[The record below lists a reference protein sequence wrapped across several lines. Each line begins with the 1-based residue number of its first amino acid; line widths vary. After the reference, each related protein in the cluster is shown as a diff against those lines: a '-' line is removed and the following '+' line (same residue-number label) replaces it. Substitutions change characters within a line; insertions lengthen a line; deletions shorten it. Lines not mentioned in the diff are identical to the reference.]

1 MMDVPEI
8 ESYSSLSH
16 GKVGADLTSPC
27 DAQQRAPHE
36 GPNGHEKGKNR
47 VTIGP
52 RLFVQWCRTLSPYV
66 MFLQRTCIGGGLLH
80 QWA

>member
-16 GKVGADLTSPC
+16 GKVGADVTVRCTAARTPRGSK
-27 DAQQRAPHE
+27 QTKRR
-36 GPNGHEKGKNR
+36 KIR
-47 VTIGP
+47 VTI
-52 RLFVQWCRTLSPYV
+52 RAAVVVQWYRTFYV
-66 MFLQRTCIGGGLLH
+66 VFLQRTCIGGGPLH